1 MEDVL
6 KTSHTSIVL
15 FDCMFYNASLKTIL
29 SIIYKN
35 TINSFTNVIILGADV
50 KNGKEVQFKLALNLT
65 SFKAGTSL
73 TWKISATQIASC
85 QSNAWK
91 KPQTTIQFLSNHFVW
106 STMPEPDHEIV
117 KIVTILAEMFWG
129 TFLPRR
135 GTQRSLVRGGS
146 TPRSNPLPFYI
157 PFLTETCTPSDVASP
172 YRQLWGVSPGF
183 HFLSSFGV
191 IPCLQASSLGVK
203 ASQRVCLQAMW

>member
-1 MEDVL
+1 MSKIGKRL
-6 KTSHTSIVL
+6 
-15 FDCMFYNASLKTIL
+15 NL
-29 SIIYKN
+29 SWPW
-35 TINSFTNVIILGADV
+35 TL
-50 KNGKEVQFKLALNLT
+50 LALKLGLPVHR
-65 SFKAGTSL
+65 SLSKLWAYIYVYSL
-73 TWKISATQIASC
+73 TWKVTATQIASC
-85 QSNAWK
+85 QSNSWK

-117 KIVTILAEMFWG
+117 RIVAILAEMYWS

-135 GTQRSLVRGGS
+135 GTRRNLVRGGS

>member
-1 MEDVL
+1 
-6 KTSHTSIVL
+6 
-15 FDCMFYNASLKTIL
+15 MFYNYNAWLKTIL

-35 TINSFTNVIILGADV
+35 TIDSFTDVIILGADV
-50 KNGKEVQFKLALNLT
+50 KNWKEVKFKLALNLT
-65 SFKAGTSL
+65 SFKAGTSCTPEFVKVMSIYL
-73 TWKISATQIASC
+73 RLFSHMKNYWTQIASC
-85 QSNAWK
+85 QSKSLK
-91 KPQTTIQFLSNHFVW
+91 KTQTTIQFLSNHFVW

-172 YRQLWGVSPGF
+172 YRQL
-183 HFLSSFGV
+183 
-191 IPCLQASSLGVK
+191 
-203 ASQRVCLQAMW
+203 

>member
-1 MEDVL
+1 MSKIGKRL
-6 KTSHTSIVL
+6 
-15 FDCMFYNASLKTIL
+15 NL
-29 SIIYKN
+29 SWPW
-35 TINSFTNVIILGADV
+35 TL
-50 KNGKEVQFKLALNLT
+50 LALKLGLPVHR
-65 SFKAGTSL
+65 SLSKLWAYIYVYSL
-73 TWKISATQIASC
+73 TWKVTATQIASC
-85 QSNAWK
+85 QSNSWK

-172 YRQLWGVSPGF
+172 YRQ
-183 HFLSSFGV
+183 
-191 IPCLQASSLGVK
+191 I
-203 ASQRVCLQAMW
+203 